1 MQTVLGTPPPTRRS
15 HRHAERGR
23 GSGSARILWLW
34 QDDVIETTRVDIW
47 LWAVRLYKS
56 RSAATI
62 ACRGG
67 HVRVNRGTAKASTQ
81 VKVGDRVDAFVE
93 RLRVLEVVVIIDK
106 RVGAAG
112 AAKCLV
118 DHSPPAP
125 VVRKDA
131 PLFRTPGTGRPTK
144 RERREIDRLRRP

>member
-1 MQTVLGTPPPTRRS
+1 MQAVLGTPPPMRRS
-15 HRHAERGR
+15 HRHAGTARI
-23 GSGSARILWLW
+23 GSDRILWLW

-56 RSAATI
+56 RSAATT

-67 HVRVNRGTAKASTQ
+67 HVRVNRGTAKPSTQ

-93 RLRVLEVVVIIDK
+93 RARVLEVVEIIDK
-106 RVGAAG
+106 RVGAAV

-131 PLFRTPGTGRPTK
+131 PLFRAPGAGRPTK